1 MRRPLRSSLALVA
14 SLSLL
19 ASTGCGLR
27 GTVSGWFAP
36 PEGPQPDLSR
46 GVEVVDEFAI
56 LEFQERAQAFYDR
69 LSLRRFNTHATYTDP
84 VLRDHFRDDAAFFDY
99 YADLA
104 HSLDQEV
111 AEQNRVLVAEVKEF
125 ALEGP
130 GRARVQV
137 RLRSNNG
144 KPLRYWTV
152 VSERI
157 DIWERVD
164 GTWWVVPGK
173 I

>member
-1 MRRPLRSSLALVA
+1 MRRLDRTSFLVLGMLA
-14 SLSLL
+14 LL

-27 GTVSGWFAP
+27 GAVEGWFAP

-46 GVEVVDEFAI
+46 GVEVVDQRAI

-104 HSLDQEV
+104 HALDQEV

-130 GRARVQV
+130 GRATVQV

-152 VSERI
+152 VSERT
-157 DIWERVD
+157 DVWERVD
-164 GTWWVVPGK
+164 GIWWVVPGK